1 MGKVLN
7 ALNFILFV
15 LSYAILLVP
24 ALIILVIADV
34 IKENRNIKMFDTNI
48 MHNLEA

>member
-1 MGKVLN
+1 MEKLLN

-15 LSYAILLVP
+15 LSYALLIVP

-34 IKENRNIKMFDTNI
+34 IKENRFIKMFDNNI
-48 MHNLEA
+48 MQNFEG

>member
-15 LSYAILLVP
+15 LSYAILVVP

-34 IKENRNIKMFDTNI
+34 IKENRFSNIFDNNI
-48 MHNLEA
+48 MQNFEG